1 KIQWG
6 CGIRPEIVRDADN
19 PGYWVNSSYCPIH
32 LHLKNPKQPQVLD
45 DAEYDDIDC
54 NVSRLDRYSKN
65 LTKSQ
70 FENWRKAMTEEKTN
84 MYSKMFVLLSLKAST
99 GEVLSVNRTP
109 NSSHWCGPPAP
120 IAEKES
126 KELLYAVNGVFVLT
140 REPPEVINRF
150 QVGTMF
156 VRKALTSSEIPYLGS
171 SPWCFLA
178 EL

>member
-1 KIQWG
+1 MRVSHGRAMDVIRNSAVASKIQWG

-54 NVSRLDRYSKN
+54 NVSRLDRYS
-65 LTKSQ
+65 S
-70 FENWRKAMTEEKTN
+70 
-84 MYSKMFVLLSLKAST
+84 
-99 GEVLSVNRTP
+99 EVLSVNRTP